1 MCVFCG
7 EWPWKCYQKVANLEK
22 VLHEMFFKI
31 YVEKNLYSDILSNIA
46 TSSHNNR
53 EVQINK

>member
-7 EWPWKCYQKVANLEK
+7 EWPRKRYQKVANLEK

-31 YVEKNLYSDILSNIA
+31 YVEKNLYSGILSNIA

-53 EVQINK
+53 EV